1 MIQINPFV
9 IEGYLA
15 PQYFC
20 DRTEDTNM
28 LTRHLTNQC
37 NVALI
42 APRRLGK
49 SGLIYHC
56 FNQEI
61 IKQQYHCIY
70 IDIYDTKD
78 LNEFVYALGKGVL
91 DAVKTKGAKVW
102 RAFLSALLSL
112 KSTITFDSEGKP
124 EWSVTLGD
132 IKQPDIT
139 LDEIFTYLQQ
149 ADKPCLIAIDEFQVV
164 ATYPEKT
171 IEATLRKRIQQCHNA
186 NFVFAGSKRHMMAQ
200 MFASEARPFYHSSTI
215 MGLEPINKQTYMQ
228 FANHHL
234 KTINKEITTKAFDL
248 IYNTFDGTTWYIQY
262 VLNMLYSSNTPNH
275 LLNTDDAN
283 LIINN
288 IVSQHRFAYQALL
301 FQLTTKQ
308 KQLLYAIAR
317 EGKASAI
324 MSQKFLHKYNMGAS
338 TVQGALKT
346 LLDKDFV
353 TQNENIYQLSDKFL
367 ELYIK
372 RQLN

>member
-20 DRTEDTNM
+20 DRTEETSM

-56 FNQEI
+56 FNQET

-78 LNEFVYALGKGVL
+78 LNEFVYTLGKGVL

-200 MFASEARPFYHSSTI
+200 IFASEARPFYHSSTI
-215 MGLEPINKQTYMQ
+215 MGLEPINKHTYMQ

-234 KTINKEITTKAFDL
+234 KTINKEITTDAFDL

-283 LIINN
+283 HIINN

-308 KQLLYAIAR
+308 KQLLYAIAT

-372 RQLN
+372 RQQN